1 MVGHQQVA
9 RRVCGRRQVLARVLI
24 GQRRVPVGHRLSKI
38 EDIAFVWTVGN
49 LMQGRLQNGGWIL
62 CCLLC
67 RLGLPLRP
75 LGGPF
80 PGFNAFRHHTEPRK
94 DSKKNDPSIFTIELS
109 LVIFLILRRQSVSP
123 GHWTAGD
130 SRPSSANSSLH

>member
-24 GQRRVPVGHRLSKI
+24 GQRRGPVGRRLPKI

-49 LMQGRLQNGGWIL
+49 LTQGRLRDGGWII

-80 PGFNAFRHHTEPRK
+80 PGFNASRHQAETRK
-94 DSKKNDPSIFTIELS
+94 EAHKIDLFH
-109 LVIFLILRRQSVSP
+109 F
-123 GHWTAGD
+123 H
-130 SRPSSANSSLH
+130 H